1 MNRPRDKT
9 CENEGGG
16 KMVWRLVKV
25 VVVVAVLAG
34 IGLSV
39 FAYLGDLSPVP
50 SEESLTV
57 TLDAN

>member
-1 MNRPRDKT
+1 M
-9 CENEGGG
+9 
-16 KMVWRLVKV
+16 
-25 VVVVAVLAG
+25 VVVAVLVG

-39 FAYLGDLSPVP
+39 FAYLGDLSPAP